1 MLWWGPEGPPLSAGM
16 PWFSAAVMV
25 RLDRLI
31 VAKMFLTFLGG
42 RVCVFGWSFL

>member
-1 MLWWGPEGPPLSAGM
+1 M

-31 VAKMFLTFLGG
+31 VTKIALSFLGVG
-42 RVCVFGWSFL
+42 SASLVGLFCSFLYHEISQVF